1 MKMLL
6 TKQQRQ
12 YGLHLL
18 LFIVTFITTTIA
30 GAEWMTGKLFFLGP
44 EEFTWTGT
52 ITWAEFLAGLYFS
65 VPFLGVLTVHEF
77 GHYFTARHYKT
88 RVTLPYYIP
97 LWFGITAAIG
107 TMGAFIRIKS
117 RIYSRQQF
125 YDIGIAGPLA
135 GFIVALPLLWYGFTH
150 LPEPEHI
157 FTIHPEY
164 QQYGL
169 DYAAH
174 VYRQGMGNFSLGNNL
189 LFTFFEHY
197 VATDPS
203 LVPNAYEIIHYPI
216 LFAGY
221 LALFFTALNLLP
233 IGQLDGGHILYGLLG
248 YKRFNRLSPIFFA
261 FFVLYA
267 GLGVIS
273 PYNEPLWSDELT
285 VVFVPFTYWAFRKLM
300 DNRRYST
307 GAALFMLMFQYSLA
321 TTLPDFAGYIW
332 VWPTYALY
340 LIFVLQ
346 PAVPKL
352 KFALYAAIV
361 IIVVQV
367 LISFFFPEADGYSG
381 WLVYS
386 LLLSRVM
393 GLFHP
398 SCPNERPLTPFRKVL
413 GILAFVIFL
422 LCFSPTP
429 FVIE

>member
-1 MKMLL
+1 MPFS
-6 TKQQRQ
+6 KQQRT

-18 LFIVTFITTTIA
+18 LFIVTCLTTTIA
-30 GAEWMTGKLFFLGP
+30 GAEWMTDRLFFVGP
-44 EEFTWTGT
+44 EGLTWTGT
-52 ITWAEFLAGLYFS
+52 FTWAEVLAGLYFS

-107 TMGAFIRIKS
+107 TMSAFIRIKS

-125 YDIGIAGPLA
+125 FDIGIAGPLA
-135 GFIVALPLLWYGFTH
+135 GFIVAIPLLWYGFTH
-150 LPEPEHI
+150 LPAPEHI

-164 QQYGL
+164 RQFGL

-174 VYRQGMGNFSLGNNL
+174 VYEQTMGNFSLGKNL
-189 LFTFFEHY
+189 LFVFFEQY
-197 VATDPS
+197 VANGP
-203 LVPNAYEIIHYPI
+203 VPNAYEIIHYPL

-248 YKRFNRLSPIFFA
+248 SKRFNRLSPVFFS
-261 FFVLYA
+261 FFILYA
-267 GLGVIS
+267 GLGVVS
-273 PYNEPLWSDELT
+273 PHNTPLWSDELLFF
-285 VVFVPFTYWAFRKLM
+285 FVPFTYWAFRKLIA
-300 DNRRYST
+300 DRRYSMS
-307 GAALFMLMFQYSLA
+307 AALLMLMLQYSLA
-321 TTLPDFAGYIW
+321 TTLPDWAGYIW

-340 LIFVLQ
+340 LVFVLQ

-352 KFALYAAIV
+352 PFAVYAAIV
-361 IIVVQV
+361 ILVVQFF
-367 LISFFFPEADGYSG
+367 ISFLFPGADGYSG
-381 WLVYS
+381 WLLYG

-398 SCPNERPLTPFRKVL
+398 SCPNERPITPLRKAL
-413 GILAFVIFL
+413 GILAFVIFI
-422 LCFSPTP
+422 LCFTPTP
-429 FVIE
+429 FIIE